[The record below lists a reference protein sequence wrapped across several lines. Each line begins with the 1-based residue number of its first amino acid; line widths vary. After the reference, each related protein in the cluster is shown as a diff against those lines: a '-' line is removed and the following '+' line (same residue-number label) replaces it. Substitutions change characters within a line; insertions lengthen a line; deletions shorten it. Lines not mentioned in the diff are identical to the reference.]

1 MKTQLG
7 IFPLF
12 KRMNE
17 AAETVVP
24 LEMIRD
30 LSSLYEPSQI
40 NEICFQ
46 YKIWYYLS
54 EIENCCEA
62 CGNHLPIG
70 SKSTSKTC
78 SNKCHLIVK
87 RNKSKGES
95 TPMEDIRNE
104 SKERLQNILM
114 VWDKASEQPYKTVY
128 QWHKVID
135 GWKVASKLE

>member
-7 IFPLF
+7 IFPLI

-17 AAETVVP
+17 ASSTVVP
-24 LEMIRD
+24 LELVRD

-46 YKIWYYLS
+46 YKIWHYLS
-54 EIENCCEA
+54 NLRECCEA

-78 SNKCHLIVK
+78 SNRCHILVK
-87 RNKSKGES
+87 RMKDKGET
-95 TPMEDIRNE
+95 TPMEDIRIE
-104 SKERLQNILM
+104 SREKLQAILS
-114 VWDKASEQPYKTVY
+114 VWDKAAKQPYKTAY
-128 QWHKVID
+128 PWHKVVD
-135 GWKVASKLE
+135 GWRVASIIE